1 MENQSLCSWP
11 SGNSHRALVF
21 LADTWV
27 HLTTKTVQMIVATP
41 LSSGIP
47 YSMGLV
53 PSCSFGNL
61 TGPTDALGNCTI
73 LSAATNIFLQR
84 SEISLQVLNNISDNM
99 IALSYLDEYTYVAP
113 PPTAELSLRDY
124 TASTFGMETQCNA
137 VSTQCN
143 LKAQSGASTPFFCSD
158 AFQGDVEVMDEEA
171 VYPDCSPNCYP
182 NWYLTYFTNSQ
193 RNVNETSY
201 GLLKGG
207 GNPFYFG
214 LATLVNKAIDRVP
227 LNSSEIVGPIHGGM
241 AYVLECNST
250 VYDVEY
256 DSINGT
262 ITRFDTSKSN
272 DSVANIF
279 KGALGATTVGTDY
292 LKQSASIAVF
302 SESMQ
307 ELCHKFAM
315 SFNRASLSVGASTL
329 QPNDAIVAQER
340 STKLVT
346 RIPKAPLYTLVLA
359 NMLFVAV
366 GIALAVLA
374 ITRSDG
380 EVREIQARLSIE
392 GLVAGMF
399 EGRRA
404 KERVDS
410 IDDLFEEKH
419 GQESTRV
426 VIHNS
431 AQGGYEYQMLL

>member
-1 MENQSLCSWP
+1 
-11 SGNSHRALVF
+11 
-21 LADTWV
+21 
-27 HLTTKTVQMIVATP
+27 
-41 LSSGIP
+41 
-47 YSMGLV
+47 
-53 PSCSFGNL
+53 
-61 TGPTDALGNCTI
+61 
-73 LSAATNIFLQR
+73 
-84 SEISLQVLNNISDNM
+84 M

-124 TASTFGMETQCNA
+124 TASTFGMETKCNA

-143 LKAQSGASTPFFCSD
+143 LKVQNGASTPFFCSD
-158 AFQGDVEVMDEEA
+158 AFQGDVSVMDEEET
-171 VYPDCSPNCYP
+171 YPACYPNCYA

-193 RNVNETSY
+193 RNENETGY

-214 LATLVNKAIDRVP
+214 LAALVNKAIDTVP
-227 LNSSEIVGPIHGGM
+227 LNSSEIVGPLHGGM

-256 DSINGT
+256 DSVNGI

-292 LKQSASIAVF
+292 LKQSASVAVF
-302 SESMQ
+302 SDSMQ

-329 QPNDAIVAQER
+329 QPNDAILAQER

-359 NMLFVAV
+359 NMLFVAL
-366 GIALAVLA
+366 GIALAALA
-374 ITRSDG
+374 IARSGG

-392 GLVAGMF
+392 GLVANIF

-404 KERVDS
+404 KERVES
-410 IDDLFEEKH
+410 IENLFEEKY
-419 GQESTRV
+419 GQESTRII
-426 VIHNS
+426 IHNS
-431 AQGGYEYQMLL
+431 AQGGYEYQTLS

>member
-11 SGNSHRALVF
+11 SANSHRVLVF

-27 HLTTKTVQMIVATP
+27 HLTTKTVQMTVATP
-41 LSSGIP
+41 LSLGIP

-53 PSCSFGNL
+53 PSCSFENL

-73 LSAATNIFLQR
+73 LHAATNIFLQR
-84 SEISLQVLNNISDNM
+84 SETSLLVLNNISDNM

-143 LKAQSGASTPFFCSD
+143 LEVLDGASTPFFCSD
-158 AFQGDVEVMDEEA
+158 AFQGDVSVMDEEA

-193 RNVNETSY
+193 MNENETGY
-201 GLLKGG
+201 GLEKGG

-214 LATLVNKAIDRVP
+214 LATLVNKAIDTIP
-227 LNSSEIVGPIHGGM
+227 LNSPEIVGPLHGGM

-256 DSINGT
+256 DSVNGT
-262 ITRFDTSKSN
+262 ITRFDISKSN

-292 LKQSASIAVF
+292 LKQSASVAVF
-302 SESMQ
+302 SNSMQ

-315 SFNRASLSVGASTL
+315 SFSRASLSVGASAL
-329 QPNDAIVAQER
+329 QPNDAIVGQER

-359 NMLFVAV
+359 NMLFVAL

-374 ITRSDG
+374 IARSGG
-380 EVREIQARLSIE
+380 ELREIQARLSIE
-392 GLVAGMF
+392 GLVADIF

-404 KERVDS
+404 KERVES
-410 IDDLFEEKH
+410 MDDLFEEKY

-426 VIHNS
+426 IIHNS
-431 AQGGYEYQMLL
+431 ALGGYEYQRLS